1 MAQAH
6 EQDRP
11 ARVKKP
17 PVQNRVIV
25 RSAAVKAAAMKSNAG
40 VTEVLIS
47 EVRFQRIAG
56 KPRPLEKILAGYA
69 DSVSK
74 AVQAGHF
81 VTFSFRVSPDGDAE
95 PVSFTNEGDELDA
108 ALVAARA
115 RGQAKVTEI
124 LKGEDML
131 TASEFGKLIGASH
144 ETVNVK
150 RKRSEVLGLE
160 GATRGVKYPRWQVID
175 GGLLLP
181 GLQQLFATVGAPW
194 TVYRFLCT
202 THAELAGRT
211 GLDALREGQVEAAL
225 GVARN
230 QVAGTFT

>member
-1 MAQAH
+1 MAQTH

-11 ARVKKP
+11 ARIKKP
-17 PVQNRVIV
+17 LVRNRVVV
-25 RSAAVKAAAMKSNAG
+25 RNAAVKVATKSNAE
-40 VTEVLIS
+40 VTEVSIS
-47 EVRFQRIAG
+47 KARFRWIVG
-56 KPRPLEKILAGYA
+56 KPRPMEKILAEYA

-74 AVQAGHF
+74 AVEAGHF
-81 VTFSFRVSPDGDAE
+81 VTFSFRVSPDGSAE
-95 PVSFTNEGDELDA
+95 PVSSTSEGDELDA

-131 TASEFGKLIGASH
+131 TASEFGKLIGASY

-150 RKRSEVLGLE
+150 RKRFEVLGLE
-160 GATRGVKYPRWQVID
+160 GATRGVKYPRWQVVD

-181 GLQQLFATVGAPW
+181 GLQQLFATVGGPW

-211 GLDALREGQVEAAL
+211 GLDALRKGQVEAAL